1 MEGVAPSLQ
10 LRAGTRGS
18 RLALWQTDFVIRQI
32 QQLRADVQVDTVTF
46 RTLGDRITEVPLP
59 QLGGKGLFTQELEA
73 ALRSGEIDFA
83 VHSLKDLPTDEPDGL
98 ALGAILRRE
107 NPSDALVAARGTTLD
122 RLPRGARVGTSSPR
136 RRAQL
141 LARRP
146 DLDVRDLRG
155 NVPTRVDRVVGGD
168 LHAAVLALAGLTRLG
183 MSERIAEIL
192 PPHVMLPAPG
202 QGALA
207 VQIRADDRRMAALLA
222 PLDDRPT
229 RLAVS
234 AERTVLA
241 HLQGGC
247 QVPVGA
253 LGVIDKEVLTL
264 HAAVVSLDGTES
276 IRESVQADGPGPEDA
291 EQLGARLASLLLDR
305 GADRILARV
314 RAMQPAGGEGEVP
327 EP

>member
-1 MEGVAPSLQ
+1 LAAPHIVEGVAPSLR

-18 RLALWQTDFVIRQI
+18 RLALWQTEFVIRQL
-32 QQLRADVQVDTVTF
+32 QQLRPDVQVETVTF

-107 NPSDALVAARGTTLD
+107 DPSDALVAARGTTLD
-122 RLPRGARVGTSSPR
+122 RLPRSARVGTSSPR

-146 DLDVRDLRG
+146 DLDIRDLRG

-183 MSERIAEIL
+183 MSGHIAEI
-192 PPHVMLPAPG
+192 
-202 QGALA
+202 
-207 VQIRADDRRMAALLA
+207 
-222 PLDDRPT
+222 
-229 RLAVS
+229 
-234 AERTVLA
+234 
-241 HLQGGC
+241 
-247 QVPVGA
+247 
-253 LGVIDKEVLTL
+253 
-264 HAAVVSLDGTES
+264 
-276 IRESVQADGPGPEDA
+276 
-291 EQLGARLASLLLDR
+291 
-305 GADRILARV
+305 
-314 RAMQPAGGEGEVP
+314 
-327 EP
+327 